1 MASSGM
7 AATSSSAT
15 SDLPR
20 QPSIYS
26 LTIGEIMGDPVKN
39 LGSMSM
45 DDLIRNVYAEEGPPA
60 YGSGEGDAAEEAA
73 PELSRQGSFLLPKG
87 MGSMTVEE
95 VWREIS
101 GGKRASGVDDGGGE
115 RSGYTEAVLAAN
127 GEVTLEDFLTRAG
140 AVREEE
146 VRVPPGSMP
155 GGFGVDPMSGQQM
168 SLENPI
174 LTFGNGVESGGGGRG
189 GRGRK
194 RTVLDPE
201 DRVALQR
208 QKRMIKNRESAAR
221 SRERKQAYTVELESL
236 VTQLE
241 EENNALQREQDELL
255 KLRFKQLMEKRIPV
269 TEKNEPRRALRRS
282 KSLEW

>member
-15 SDLPR
+15 SDLPH
-20 QPSIYS
+20 QSSIYS
-26 LTIGEIMGDPVKN
+26 LTIGELMGDPVKN

-60 YGSGEGDAAEEAA
+60 YGSGEGGAAA
-73 PELSRQGSFLLPKG
+73 ELSRQGSFLLPKG

-101 GGKRASGVDDGGGE
+101 GGKRASGVDDGGDGGGE
-115 RSGYTEAVLAAN
+115 RSGYTEAVPAAN

-140 AVREEE
+140 AVREED

-155 GGFGVDPMSGQQM
+155 GGFGVDPVSGQQQM
-168 SLENPI
+168 SFENPI
-174 LTFGNGVESGGGGRG
+174 LSFGNGMESGGGGRA

-201 DRVALQR
+201 DTVALQR

-255 KLRFKQLMEKRIPV
+255 KLRFKQDIM
-269 TEKNEPRRALRRS
+269 
-282 KSLEW
+282 SLSCNG